1 MRQKIILLICI
12 ITMFCFLTGCKYKV
26 VDKSPADSIIPV
38 EAGKEPSDNNVQD
51 NGIEPSESSGD
62 TNSSVNNQNNQGSK
76 SEDQIKA
83 GSNNDKDKDTD
94 SNNQG
99 KGNGTVVIKTESQ
112 ASDQE
117 AEEIL
122 DQLDKELD
130 KIIDALD
137 SLNDVDEEDINF

>member
-1 MRQKIILLICI
+1 ML
-12 ITMFCFLTGCKYKV
+12 CFLIGCKYKV
-26 VDKSPADSIIPV
+26 VDKSPVDSIIPV
-38 EAGKEPSDNNVQD
+38 EAAKEPSDDNVQD
-51 NGIEPSESSGD
+51 NDIEPSESSGD

-76 SEDQIKA
+76 SEGQIKA
-83 GSNNDKDKDTD
+83 GSNTDKDKDTD
-94 SNNQG
+94 PNDQG
-99 KGNGTVVIKTESQ
+99 KENGTVVIKTESQ